1 MAKQNNHDWQ
11 SDERSKRKK
20 GWTGEDNN
28 LPNHQS
34 EKEVR
39 ELNTILLNAMSQVP
53 VGIIVTRALGLRVV
67 VANPEFH
74 RIMGIPVD
82 SLINKTLKNVF
93 FDAGGKC
100 YYPDPG
106 SLDENGFV
114 HHFLSRDHYIARG
127 FEAQIRQPGGRQL
140 NVLMHSSSVL
150 DDEKQVIAMVT
161 IVQDITKIKEKEAAQ
176 LRKEAQLEYALSATV
191 DGLWDW
197 DIPEDKGFLSP
208 RYSEIYGYEE
218 GELPG
223 DIKKWAEMLHPDDK
237 SQALKKLVS
246 IIKEKRETYQS
257 EYRLRQKDGNYRWIR
272 SRAVVTEKNKDGV
285 PVKMVGTHQDI
296 TREMELNQAQKRI
309 NQKLAIEVERQT
321 RTLRSTNQQLETIL
335 NESSES
341 IWVFNGKGIVITLN
355 RAAEKSIGCK
365 AEEMVGQSYQML
377 LDQGHIDESITQR
390 VLKEK
395 KQISMMQH
403 LIKQKR
409 EMLITGTPVFDEHGE
424 ISMVIV
430 NERDLT
436 QLNHLKNEL
445 ENQRHINRRFQDELT
460 KLNLMELK
468 KQKIIA
474 VSKGMRGILSTAL
487 KLSNLDISNIL
498 ILGESGTGKGLL
510 AKFMHNNGVR
520 KQKPFVQINCAALP
534 ETLLEAELF
543 GYEKGAFTGANEKGK
558 IGLFEM
564 AKGGTLFLDEIGE
577 LSMTVQAKLLKS
589 LEDKEVM
596 HLGGLK
602 PVKID
607 CNIIAATNIDLET
620 AVKNGR
626 FRQDLYYRLN
636 VFALKIP
643 PLRKRPEDI
652 MALTRFFLEQ
662 YNKEFDMTCTF
673 DQLELEKLPRHGF
686 PGNVR
691 ELQNIIKK
699 AVVMGEASAING
711 LGINGKKRNPET
723 RLSKGTSSDQ
733 SLTQRVMAVER
744 ELLLQALEVCTTT
757 RALAAFLKIS
767 QTSVVR
773 KLKKHGLTPLSQN
786 SA

>member
-1 MAKQNNHDWQ
+1 MA
-11 SDERSKRKK
+11 
-20 GWTGEDNN
+20 
-28 LPNHQS
+28 
-34 EKEVR
+34 
-39 ELNTILLNAMSQVP
+39 QVP
-53 VGIIVTRALGLRVV
+53 VGVVVTHPLTRRVV
-67 VANPEFH
+67 IANPEFH
-74 RIMGIPVD
+74 RIMGITPD
-82 SLINKTLKNVF
+82 SLVNKTLKEGF

-100 YYPDPG
+100 YYPNSPL
-106 SLDENGFV
+106 LDED
-114 HHFLSRDHYIARG
+114 HLAYHLMSRDYYIARG
-127 FEAQIRQPGGRQL
+127 FEARIEQPG
-140 NVLMHSSSVL
+140 NKKTIHVLIHASPVL
-150 DDEKQVIAMVT
+150 DENKLTIAMVT
-161 IVQDITKIKEKEAAQ
+161 IVQDITPIKKKEELQ

-197 DIPEDKGFLSP
+197 DIPDDRGFLSP

-223 DIKKWAEMLHPDDK
+223 DIKQWAEMLHPDDK
-237 SQALKKLVS
+237 SHALKRLVS
-246 IIKEKRETYQS
+246 IIKEKKESYQS

-272 SRAVVTEKNKDGV
+272 SRAIVTEKNENGI

-296 TREMELNQAQKRI
+296 SQEVELRQAQDRL

-321 RTLRSTNQQLETIL
+321 RTLKCTNQQLETIL

-341 IWVFNGKGIVITLN
+341 IWVFDGEGVIISLN

-365 AEEMVGQSYQML
+365 TSEMIGQTYKTL
-377 LDQGHIDESITQR
+377 LDQGHIDESVTQR

-395 KQISMMQH
+395 RQISMMQH
-403 LIKQKR
+403 LIKMQR
-409 EMLITGTPVFDEHGE
+409 DMLITGTPVFNDNGQ

-436 QLNHLKNEL
+436 QLNHLKTEL

-474 VSKGMRGILSTAL
+474 VSREMRKILSTAL
-487 KLSNLDISNIL
+487 KLSEMDISNIL

-510 AKFMHNNGVR
+510 AKFIHNNGVR
-520 KQKPFVQINCAALP
+520 KEKPFVQINCAALP
-534 ETLLEAELF
+534 ENLLEAELF

-564 AKGGTLFLDEIGE
+564 ARGGTLFLDEIGE

-602 PVKID
+602 PIKIN
-607 CNIIAATNIDLET
+607 CNIIAATNLDLEK
-620 AVKNGR
+620 AVKNSS
-626 FRQDLYYRLN
+626 FRHDLYYRLN
-636 VFALKIP
+636 VFTLNIA

-652 MALTRFFLEQ
+652 MALSRFFLEK
-662 YNKEFDMTCTF
+662 YNREFDMSCTF
-673 DQLELEKLPRHGF
+673 EQLELDKLPRHGF

-699 AVVMGEASAING
+699 AVVMGEAGAING
-711 LGINGKKRNPET
+711 LMTTEKQQKNKERFPGE
-723 RLSKGTSSDQ
+723 SSQDK
-733 SLTQRVMAVER
+733 SLTERVMAVER
-744 ELLLQALEVCTTT
+744 QMLLQALESCGST
-757 RALAAFLKIS
+757 RALASFLKIS

-773 KLKKHGLTPLSQN
+773 KLKKHDLTHHLDHQRG
-786 SA
+786 

>member
-1 MAKQNNHDWQ
+1 MEEIH
-11 SDERSKRKK
+11 
-20 GWTGEDNN
+20 
-28 LPNHQS
+28 LPNYQS
-34 EKEVR
+34 KSEII
-39 ELNTILLNAMSQVP
+39 ELNRVLHNAISQVP
-53 VGIIVTRALGLRVV
+53 VGLVVTRTGERRVM
-67 VANPEFH
+67 VANSEFH
-74 RIMGIPVD
+74 RIMGISQG
-82 SLINKTLKNVF
+82 SLINSTLKDAF

-100 YYPDPG
+100 FYPNSGVLNEDR
-106 SLDENGFV
+106 LV
-114 HHFLSRDHYIARG
+114 HHLLSRKHYIARG
-127 FEAQIRQPGGRQL
+127 YEARIHQPGGRQL
-140 NVLMHSSSVL
+140 NVLMHSSPVL
-150 DDEKQVIAMVT
+150 DDNKQSIAMVT
-161 IVQDITKIKEKEAAQ
+161 IVQDITTIKQKEEAQ

-197 DIPEDKGFLSP
+197 DIPGDKGFLSP

-237 SQALKKLVS
+237 SLALKRLVD
-246 IIKEKRETYQS
+246 IIKEKKETYRS

-272 SRAVVTEKNKDGV
+272 SRAIVTEKDENGV

-296 TREMELNQAQKRI
+296 TQEMELKQAQKLI

-321 RTLRSTNQQLETIL
+321 KTLKSTNQQLETIL

-341 IWVFNGKGIVITLN
+341 IWVFDGRGCVISLN
-355 RAAEKSIGCK
+355 RAAEKSIGCR
-365 AEEMVGQSYQML
+365 ASEIMGCSYKRL
-377 LDQGHIDESITQR
+377 LDEGHINESVTQR
-390 VLKEK
+390 VLKKK

-409 EMLITGTPVFDEHGE
+409 EMLITGTPVFDDHGE

-436 QLNHLKNEL
+436 QLNHLKTEL

-474 VSKGMRGILSTAL
+474 VSREMRKILSTAL
-487 KLSNLDISNIL
+487 KLSEMDISNIL

-510 AKFMHNNGVR
+510 AKFIHNNGVR
-520 KQKPFVQINCAALP
+520 KDKPFVQINCAALP
-534 ETLLEAELF
+534 ENLLEAELF

-564 AKGGTLFLDEIGE
+564 ARGGTLFLDEIGE

-602 PVKID
+602 PIKIN
-607 CNIIAATNIDLET
+607 CNIIAATNLNLEK
-620 AVKNGR
+620 AVKNGG

-636 VFALKIP
+636 VFTLNIA
-643 PLRKRPEDI
+643 PLRQRPEDMI
-652 MALTRFFLEQ
+652 ALGRFFLEK
-662 YNKEFDMTCTF
+662 YNKEFDMACTF
-673 DQLELEKLPRHGF
+673 EQLELDKLPRYGF

-699 AVVMGEASAING
+699 AVVMGEAGAING
-711 LGINGKKRNPET
+711 LMTTEKQRKERFPGENSQGK
-723 RLSKGTSSDQ
+723 

-744 ELLLQALEVCTTT
+744 QMLLQALESCGST
-757 RALAAFLKIS
+757 RSLAAFLKIS

-773 KLKKHGLTPLSQN
+773 KLKKHDLSHHLERYKG
-786 SA
+786 

>member
-1 MAKQNNHDWQ
+1 MK
-11 SDERSKRKK
+11 
-20 GWTGEDNN
+20 EDH
-28 LPNHQS
+28 LPNYQS
-34 EKEVR
+34 ENEIIA
-39 ELNTILLNAMSQVP
+39 LNRVLHNAMSQVP
-53 VGIIVTRALGLRVV
+53 VGVIVTRTWERRVV

-74 RIMGIPVD
+74 RIMGISHD
-82 SLINKTLKNVF
+82 SLINSTLKDAF

-100 YYPDPG
+100 FYPDSG
-106 SLDENGFV
+106 ALNKERFV
-114 HHFLSRDHYIARG
+114 HHFLSRNHYIARG
-127 FEAQIRQPGGRQL
+127 YEARIHQPGGRQL
-140 NVLMHSSSVL
+140 NVLMHSSPVL
-150 DDEKQVIAMVT
+150 DNNKQSIAMVT
-161 IVQDITKIKEKEAAQ
+161 IVQDITRIKQKEEAQ
-176 LRKEAQLEYALSATV
+176 LRKEAHLEYALSATV

-197 DIPEDKGFLSP
+197 DIPGDKGFLSP

-237 SQALKKLVS
+237 SNALKQLVS
-246 IIKEKRETYQS
+246 IIKEKKETYQS

-272 SRAVVTEKNKDGV
+272 SRAIVTEKDENGV

-296 TREMELNQAQKRI
+296 TREMELKQAQKRI
-309 NQKLAIEVERQT
+309 NHKLAIEVKRQT
-321 RTLRSTNQQLETIL
+321 KNLETTNQQLETIL

-341 IWVFNGKGIVITLN
+341 IWVFDGKGVVITLN

-365 AEEMVGQSYQML
+365 VEEMVGLSYQVL
-377 LDQGHIDESITQR
+377 VDQGHINKSVTER

-403 LIKQKR
+403 LTKQHR
-409 EMLITGTPVFDEHGE
+409 DLLITGTPVFDGHGQ
-424 ISMVIV
+424 IFMVIV

-436 QLNHLKNEL
+436 QLNHLKSEL

-474 VSKGMRGILSTAL
+474 VSNEMREILSTAL
-487 KLSNLDISNIL
+487 KLSELDISNIL
-498 ILGESGTGKGLL
+498 ILGKSGTGKGLL
-510 AKFMHNNGVR
+510 SKFIHNNGVR
-520 KQKPFVQINCAALP
+520 KKKPFVQINCAALP

-543 GYEKGAFTGANEKGK
+543 GYEKGAFTGASEKGK

-596 HLGGLK
+596 HLGGLR

-607 CNIIAATNIDLET
+607 CNIIAATNLNLEA
-620 AVKNGR
+620 AVKQGR

-636 VFALKIP
+636 VFTLTIV
-643 PLRKRPEDI
+643 PLHKRPEDI
-652 MALTRFFLEQ
+652 MALSRFFLEQ
-662 YNKEFDMTCTF
+662 YNKEFDMACTF
-673 DQLELEKLPRHGF
+673 EQLELEKLLRYGF

-699 AVVMGEASAING
+699 AVVMGEANAINE
-711 LGINGKKRNPET
+711 LVTNGKLLKNGNSPP
-723 RLSKGTSSDQ
+723 KDIPPNQ
-733 SLTQRVMAVER
+733 SLAQRMMAVER
-744 ELLLQALEVCTTT
+744 GMLLQALKKYSST
-757 RALAAFLKIS
+757 RSLAKFLKTS

-773 KLKKHGLTPLSQN
+773 KLKKHDLTHHLNQGKK
-786 SA
+786 